1 MSTWFNDFAVAILAI
16 LLGGYAL
23 SQTGE
28 MSELG
33 AVFPTTAAICLIA
46 AGLALALRS
55 IMRRH
60 YTAPS
65 SGQIDWMRLAGL
77 APVLAGWALLFKP
90 LGFIVS
96 AALGMTLIALLSARS
111 RISLSAIGLAYR
123 RRCCVGQWCVF
134 ALYTGVESSTTLTLN
149 FHLRNSHWL
158 DIQREIAS
166 MAYGGKHQP
175 LNSPMNIF

>member
-1 MSTWFNDFAVAILAI
+1 MNTWFNDLAAATLAI
-16 LLGGYAL
+16 MLGGYAL

-46 AGLALALRS
+46 AGLVLALRS
-55 IMRRH
+55 VMRRH
-60 YTAPS
+60 YTVTS

-90 LGFIVS
+90 LGFILS

-111 RISLSAIGLAYR
+111 RINYSVIGLHIVAAAALISGAYLLFTQ
-123 RRCCVGQWCVF
+123 VLKV
-134 ALYTGVESSTTLTLN
+134 AL
-149 FHLRNSHWL
+149 
-158 DIQREIAS
+158 
-166 MAYGGKHQP
+166 P
-175 LNSPMNIF
+175 